1 MLARGARSPQAPL
14 NFGKVLAA
22 AGVDAAAATCF
33 NSSTKNDAGGA
44 FASTRGRTLMTD
56 AAAKPAFPAM
66 SIEQAHALLTQP
78 GTMLEVGEA
87 EVRGIRMKVWKN
99 APPTLREVF
108 ALGGMFAGRDHLVF
122 ENERASVGAFRA
134 AAAKFAHQLIAD
146 GVKPGDRVAVIMRNL
161 PEWPVAFWGGV
172 LAGAIV
178 TPLNAWWTGPEL
190 EYGLKNSGT
199 SIAIMD
205 IERYERVREHLDACP
220 DIRKVYVS
228 RSKEEIADPRVA
240 RMEGVIGLTNEWST
254 LGDIAPPEVAADPEM
269 DVAIFYTSGTTGH
282 PKGAVISHRNIISN
296 MFNSASAQ
304 ARAFLR
310 RGEAPPAPDPTAPQ
324 KAFLISVPFFH
335 ATGCFAIMI
344 PSLMAGNKIVMQRRW
359 DCDQALKLMQEERV
373 THFGGVPTIAWQV
386 LEHPDIDKY
395 DLSSVEGVAYG
406 GAPAA
411 PELVNR
417 LKARFPTAQP
427 SQGWGMTE
435 TSATAVSNGAED
447 YMRKPASTGVP
458 SATGEAKIVSMEGV
472 ELPRGEVGELW
483 YKGPIV
489 VRGYWQN
496 EKATAETFI
505 DGWIRTGDLAKIDD
519 EGFIYIVDRAKDMLI
534 RGGENIYCVEVE
546 NALYDHPAVMDAAV
560 IGKAHQTLGEEP
572 LAVVHLKLGMKAT
585 SDELRHHV
593 AQKLAAF
600 KVPVEV
606 IFWPETLP
614 RNANGKIVKTELKK
628 QLESPEF

>member
-1 MLARGARSPQAPL
+1 MSDG
-14 NFGKVLAA
+14 
-22 AGVDAAAATCF
+22 
-33 NSSTKNDAGGA
+33 
-44 FASTRGRTLMTD
+44 
-56 AAAKPAFPAM
+56 AKPAFPAM
-66 SIEQAHALLTQP
+66 SIEHAHQLLTAP
-78 GTMLEVGEA
+78 GMMLEVGEE
-87 EVRGIRMKVWKN
+87 EVRGIRMKVWKA
-99 APPTLREVF
+99 APPTLREVY
-108 ALGGMFAGRDHLVF
+108 ALGALFGGRDHLVF
-122 ENERASVGAFRA
+122 EDERASVAAFQA
-134 AAAKFAHQLIAD
+134 AAAKFSHQLIAD
-146 GVKPGDRVAVIMRNL
+146 GVQRGDRVAVIMRNL

-178 TPLNAWWTGPEL
+178 TPLNAWWTGQEL
-190 EYGLKNSGT
+190 EYGLKNSGS
-199 SIAIMD
+199 SIAVMD
-205 IERYERVREHLDACP
+205 VERYERLREHIDNCP
-220 DIRKVYVS
+220 DLRKIYVS
-228 RSKEEIADPRVA
+228 RSREEIADPRVVRLETIVGA
-240 RMEGVIGLTNEWST
+240 TNDWTS
-254 LGDIAPPEVAADPEM
+254 LPPLAPPDIPAKPD
-269 DVAIFYTSGTTGH
+269 DDTAIFYTSGTTGL

-310 RGEAPPAPDPTAPQ
+310 RGEAPPAPDPNGPQ

-344 PSLMAGNKIVMQRRW
+344 PSLMTGNKIVMQRRW
-359 DCDQALKLMQEERV
+359 DCDQALRLMEKERV

-386 LEHPDIDKY
+386 LEHPDVDKY
-395 DLSSVEGVAYG
+395 DLSSIEGVAYG

-411 PELVNR
+411 PELVKR
-417 LKARFPTAQP
+417 IKARFPTAQP

-435 TSATAVSNGAED
+435 TSATATSNGAED
-447 YMRKPASTGVP
+447 YMRKPASCGVP
-458 SATGEAKIVSMEGV
+458 SATGEAKIVSLEGQ

-505 DGWIRTGDLAKIDD
+505 DGWVKTGDLARIDD

-546 NALYDHPAVMDAAV
+546 NALYDHPSVMDAAV
-560 IGKAHQTLGEEP
+560 IGKPHLQLGEEP
-572 LAVVHLKLGMKAT
+572 LAVVYLKPGTTAT
-585 SDELRHHV
+585 VEELRHHC
-593 AQKLAAF
+593 AQKIAAF
-600 KVPVEV
+600 KVPVDV

-628 QLESPEF
+628 RIENPEF